1 MADIVQPDIALKD
14 LEERW
19 GVARNTLK
27 NWANKLKIEI
37 KNPTP
42 RSAFWPGEF
51 IDLGD
56 QLNDWMK
63 AGNEL
68 AAFPYILSLTDQ
80 QAPDSKQPEQAAI
93 IPTGGSQLAATTA
106 DSDQP
111 GAIQRIDTITPL
123 PEEVDPH
130 AAWDGLAKA
139 MAPDSNGRARWYPT
153 EAMALILRRS
163 RSTVAGWSNNHEVG
177 PDCFLEKRKIGN
189 DVWWRVYSTRQP
201 AGIETP
207 DMSAPSTLTALPER
221 EGPGLV
227 VWLHG
232 RRSTSLRSIAPAA
245 A

>member
-42 RSAFWPGEF
+42 RSAFWPGEY

-56 QLNDWMK
+56 QLNVWMK

-80 QAPDSKQPEQAAI
+80 QAPDSKQPEPAAI

-111 GAIQRIDTITPL
+111 GAIQRIDTITSL
-123 PEEVDPH
+123 PEEFDPH
-130 AAWDGLAKA
+130 AAWDDFEKALKGRRWYSTDA
-139 MAPDSNGRARWYPT
+139 MA
-153 EAMALILRRS
+153 MILRRS
-163 RSTVAGWSNNHEVG
+163 RKTVSEWKDGREVY

-189 DVWWRVYSTRQP
+189 DVYWRAWSTCQP
-201 AGIETP
+201 AGSDTS
-207 DMSAPSTLTALPER
+207 DMSAPGTLTAVPER
-221 EGPGLV
+221 EGPGF
-227 VWLHG
+227 
-232 RRSTSLRSIAPAA
+232 LRGVAA
-245 A
+245 RQMVNVTPVQLPGFIC

>member
-27 NWANKLKIEI
+27 NWANKLRIEI

-80 QAPDSKQPEQAAI
+80 STPDSNQTVEAAI
-93 IPTGGSQLAATTA
+93 IPTSGSELADTTA
-106 DSDQP
+106 
-111 GAIQRIDTITPL
+111 
-123 PEEVDPH
+123 
-130 AAWDGLAKA
+130 AA
-139 MAPDSNGRARWYPT
+139 SARC
-153 EAMALILRRS
+153 
-163 RSTVAGWSNNHEVG
+163 H
-177 PDCFLEKRKIGN
+177 
-189 DVWWRVYSTRQP
+189 P
-201 AGIETP
+201 A
-207 DMSAPSTLTALPER
+207 
-221 EGPGLV
+221 
-227 VWLHG
+227 H
-232 RRSTSLRSIAPAA
+232 
-245 A
+245 